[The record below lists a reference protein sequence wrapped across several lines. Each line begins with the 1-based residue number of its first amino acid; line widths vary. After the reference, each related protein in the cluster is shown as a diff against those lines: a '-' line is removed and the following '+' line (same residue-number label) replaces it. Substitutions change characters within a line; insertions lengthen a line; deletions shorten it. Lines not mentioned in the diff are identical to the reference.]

1 MKATIYL
8 RIASVLTL
16 IHAVLHT
23 AGGVFGKVPDGPA
36 SVAAAAMQAN
46 EFVVFGVTR
55 TYWQFFRGM
64 GLAVSIFLT
73 IEAVVFWQLASL
85 AKKDGAGVR
94 PMLVTFMVAYLAMA
108 VNSYEYFFAPP
119 VVTEILIA
127 VCLGLAWMSAGA
139 RARAGV
145 ESVTA

>member
-8 RIASVLTL
+8 RIASALTL
-16 IHAVLHT
+16 VHAALHT
-23 AGGVFGKVPDGPA
+23 AGGVFGKVPPGPA

-46 EFVVFGVTR
+46 EFVVLGVTR
-55 TYWQFFRGM
+55 TYWQFLRGM

-85 AKKDGAGVR
+85 AKRDGAALR
-94 PMLVTFMVAYLAMA
+94 PILAAFVVAYLAMA
-108 VNSYEYFFAPP
+108 VNSYEYFFAAP
-119 VVTEILIA
+119 VVTEVLIA
-127 VCLGLAWMSAGA
+127 ACLGLAWMSAGA
-139 RARAGV
+139 RTRAGA

>member
-1 MKATIYL
+1 MKATIFL
-8 RIASVLTL
+8 RIAAVLTL
-16 IHAVLHT
+16 VHAALHT
-23 AGGVFGKVPDGPA
+23 AGGVFGKVPPGPA

-46 EFVVFGVTR
+46 EFVVFGLTR

-85 AKKDGAGVR
+85 VKKDGVAVR
-94 PMLVTFMVAYLAMA
+94 PILAAFVVAYLAMA
-108 VNSYEYFFAPP
+108 VNSYEYFFAAP
-119 VVTEILIA
+119 VVVEILIA
-127 VCLGLAWMSAGA
+127 LCVGLAWMSAGA
-139 RARAGV
+139 RTRAGA